1 MRRFTLTPLLLA
13 LALAGP
19 SVAATHTWVPK
30 TTLGAATPWD
40 VAGNWSTGQVPDSA
54 NDMVRFTRMNNDP
67 AVYFSVLLQRPAGY
81 AVQGLFF
88 EDSGAVPGPGSS
100 LSYEIKG
107 SPLTLGAGGIAGR
120 ANSLTLSGPVRLSA
134 DQNWGNISA
143 ANGNLDLAG
152 HKLTTA
158 GGVFGTITSGG
169 GEFSVAAGATASVL
183 ALTDTTFISTA
194 GTVRASRGD
203 ALALARVGGLQ
214 GSGSIGLATGELN
227 RVGHFNNVAFGSVTA
242 TTTLEVGGL
251 NNPGTML
258 VRGDL
263 RGEGTLVKMCR
274 ALLKLTDDSTMGQV
288 IVEAGQL
295 LQEGGSFSSDVF
307 VRGGGSLRSS
317 NARLDLAGHRIE
329 IAAPATM
336 LVQGGSASGGEL
348 LRSAGELRVGLASRY
363 TSWSGLVTRSG
374 STLVFAGG
382 DNTFSNARI
391 SGVMRVDAI
400 ASVETDNLD
409 LRPGAVLNLY
419 GNLAARHLESPA
431 AITLGT
437 TGLLDV
443 VEGDLILAAGS
454 RTTLGSKAAPGGLI
468 DLRGNDLHLYSGLLV
483 NNGSILNGTTFV
495 HYGSLAKGA
504 GTYADLRVEDGGRMI
519 AGNSPGTLHAGAL
532 SWGEGGGFEFQL
544 ADALAGGGIGHGL
557 VQVDG
562 TLRLTAPT
570 EGAGRFVLHLQT
582 LDAQDQPGL
591 ATRFD
596 AGQAYR
602 WTFAE
607 AAAIDDFD
615 ARRFVIDRS
624 GFLNAAP
631 GSFTVQMD
639 GQRLDLVYAPVPE
652 PGPAALLAAGL
663 TVLSLQRRRRP
674 AR

>member
-1 MRRFTLTPLLLA
+1 MRRFALTPLLLA

-19 SVAATHTWVPK
+19 SGAATHTWVPK
-30 TTLGAATPWD
+30 ITAGTAAPWD
-40 VAGNWSTGQVPDSA
+40 AAANWSTGQVPDGA
-54 NDMVRFTRMNNDP
+54 AEVARFTRMDKEP
-67 AVYFSVLLQRPAGY
+67 ANHRMLVLQRPSGY
-81 AVQGLFF
+81 AVQGLLF
-88 EDSGAVPGPGSS
+88 EDASGTLPGPNSSISYQITGS
-100 LSYEIKG
+100 L
-107 SPLTLGAGGIAGR
+107 LTLGAGGIAGR
-120 ANSLTLSGPVRLSA
+120 ASSLTLSGPVQLSA
-134 DQNWGNISA
+134 DQTWATISSA
-143 ANGNLDLAG
+143 DANLNLAG
-152 HKLTTA
+152 YRLTTD
-158 GGVFGTITSGG
+158 GGVFGQITSGG
-169 GEFSVAAGATASVL
+169 GEFNVLAGAQADVFGF
-183 ALTDTTFISTA
+183 TDSTLITTA
-194 GTVRASRGD
+194 GVVQMRQGD

-214 GSGSIGLATGELN
+214 GKGAIGLATGELN

-251 NNPGTML
+251 NNPGTMQ

-263 RGEGTLVKMCR
+263 RGEGMLVKMGR
-274 ALLKLTDDSTMGQV
+274 ALLKLTGDSTMGRV
-288 IVEAGQL
+288 IVEAGPV
-295 LQEGGSFSSDVF
+295 LQEGGSFSSDV
-307 VRGGGSLRSS
+307 VVKGGSLRSS

-329 IAAPATM
+329 IASPATM

-348 LRSAGELRVGLASRY
+348 IRSAGELRVGLASRY

-409 LRPGAVLNLY
+409 LRPGAVLNLN
-419 GNLAARHLESPA
+419 GNLVARHLESPA

-454 RTTLGSKAAPGGLI
+454 RTTLGSKAAPGGQI

-544 ADALAGGGIGHGL
+544 ADALAGSGIGHGR
-557 VQVDG
+557 VEVDG

-607 AAAIDDFD
+607 AAAIDGFD